1 MDRVGQTHAVGT
13 NVAQLGS
20 DPRTKIAKIQTLPR
34 QRRLMYGS
42 EAGMY
47 PAMDVPPLAIGTI
60 CEGS

>member
-42 EAGMY
+42 EAV
-47 PAMDVPPLAIGTI
+47 PSPTMDGPGFAIGAI